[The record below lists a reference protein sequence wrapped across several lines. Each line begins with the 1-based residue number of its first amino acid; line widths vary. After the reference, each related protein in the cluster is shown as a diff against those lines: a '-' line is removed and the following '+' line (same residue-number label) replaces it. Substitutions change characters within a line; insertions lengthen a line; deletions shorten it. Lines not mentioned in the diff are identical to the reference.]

1 VTFFSLCKRTLFV
14 APSVWLLASLAGC
27 PDDEDPPPPAPA
39 WQLVGEAQ
47 PEAFLSVSGTS
58 ATDVWAVGGD
68 GSAGP
73 VVQHF
78 DGTTWERRITG
89 SRGDLWWVHAVS
101 ASSVYFGGEN
111 ATVLHWDGTTFTR
124 MRTPGVARNTVFG
137 VWASSDSNIYAVGS
151 TAGRSGF
158 VWRFDGAAW
167 SELRLPNDMPRLPNG
182 EVAGLFKV
190 WGDGDGTVWIVG
202 ARGALLRSA
211 AGGPLEHV
219 ESGTDLTLFTVHG
232 AGASV
237 VAVGGA
243 GNGVIVSG
251 GASSAFSER
260 TPDAAPLFQGVF
272 LTATG
277 GFASGARGD
286 VYERAGN
293 NWTLIDD
300 GLDFRAESLHAV
312 WVDPSGGVWSVGG
325 NVLGAALDGGV
336 IIHRGATVA
345 ALASVAPLDGG
356 MPDMS
361 VDGGPPPA
369 PVCPEEVVMR
379 AADKSIARQWNEQ
392 MLASIRRDTPRPT
405 VHARNLFHVSAAMYD
420 AWAAYD
426 ATADGYFVRERLT
439 STNVDAARTEA
450 ISYAAYRVLAH
461 RYTQAIGG
469 ALSVA
474 CYRAAMDR
482 LGYDPDDTNVT
493 GDSPRALGNR
503 IGAAVIAA
511 GAADGAN
518 ETMNYADLTPW
529 MSPNT
534 ALVVDDPFTLA
545 TDPALWQPLNLAV
558 AVTQNGIP
566 EGGGVQGYIGSDWR
580 AVTPFAMSRIGPGIP
595 YHDAGLPPAFDD
607 AIKSEVVDVIRR
619 SSQLDPSDPTMM
631 DTSPASLG
639 NNSLGTNGGVGRAMN
654 PVTSAPYTPQ
664 MVRRGDFGRV
674 LAEFWADG
682 PFSETPPG
690 HWNVLANEVADDD
703 DLVRQLGGVGPMLG
717 PLEWDIKVYFTLNG
731 AVHDAAI
738 TAWEVKRQF
747 TCSRPITLVRHM
759 AKLGQST
766 DTTADNYDA
775 NGLPLIPDLIEV
787 VTAESSAVGER
798 HARLSLYIGEVVLRS
813 WRGEPGDRVN
823 EIGGVG
829 WVRGI
834 EWQPYQRRTFVS
846 PAFPGFISGH
856 STFSRAAAEAMTR
869 LTGSALFPGGL
880 HEFVARQ
887 NAYLVFERGPTTD
900 VHLQWAS
907 YYDAADQAG
916 QSRIWGSIHIS
927 PDDFVGRR
935 IGSDVGADAHS
946 LALTYFDGSA
956 VP

>member
-1 VTFFSLCKRTLFV
+1 
-14 APSVWLLASLAGC
+14 
-27 PDDEDPPPPAPA
+27 
-39 WQLVGEAQ
+39 
-47 PEAFLSVSGTS
+47 
-58 ATDVWAVGGD
+58 
-68 GSAGP
+68 
-73 VVQHF
+73 
-78 DGTTWERRITG
+78 
-89 SRGDLWWVHAVS
+89 
-101 ASSVYFGGEN
+101 
-111 ATVLHWDGTTFTR
+111 
-124 MRTPGVARNTVFG
+124 M
-137 VWASSDSNIYAVGS
+137 
-151 TAGRSGF
+151 
-158 VWRFDGAAW
+158 
-167 SELRLPNDMPRLPNG
+167 
-182 EVAGLFKV
+182 
-190 WGDGDGTVWIVG
+190 
-202 ARGALLRSA
+202 
-211 AGGPLEHV
+211 
-219 ESGTDLTLFTVHG
+219 HG

-251 GASSAFSER
+251 GPSSAFSEQ
-260 TPDAAPLFQGVF
+260 TPDAAPQFQGVF

-286 VYERAGN
+286 VYERRGN
-293 NWTLIDD
+293 IWSLVDD
-300 GLDFRAESLHAV
+300 RLDFSAQSLHAV
-312 WVDPSGGVWSVGG
+312 WIDPSGGVWSVGG
-325 NVLGAALDGGV
+325 NVLDAALDGGV
-336 IIHRGATVA
+336 IIHRGEAVAT
-345 ALASVAPLDGG
+345 LTSVAPLDGG
-356 MPDMS
+356 VPDMD

-369 PVCPEEVVMR
+369 PICPADVVMR

-426 ATADGYFVRERLT
+426 ATADGYFVRERL
-439 STNVDAARTEA
+439 SAADVDAARSEA
-450 ISYAAYRVLAH
+450 ISYAAYRVLTH
-461 RYTQAIGG
+461 RYTPTIGG

-474 CYRAAMDR
+474 CYRAVMER
-482 LGYDPDDTNVT
+482 LGYEPDDTTAT

-511 GAADGAN
+511 GAADRAN
-518 ETMNYADLTPW
+518 EAMNYADPAPW
-529 MSPNT
+529 MSPNG
-534 ALVVDDPFTLA
+534 ALVVDDPFALA
-545 TDPALWQPLNLAV
+545 ADPALWQPLNLAV

-566 EGGGVQGYIGSDWR
+566 LGGGVQGYIGGNWR
-580 AVTPFAMSRIGPGIP
+580 SVTPFAMSRMAPGVP
-595 YHDAGLPPAFDD
+595 YHDAGSPPAFDD
-607 AIKSEVVDVIRR
+607 AIKPVVVDVIRR
-619 SSQLDPSDPTMM
+619 SSQLDPNDPTMM

-639 NNSLGTNGGVGRAMN
+639 NNPLGTNDGVGRAMN
-654 PVTSAPYTPQ
+654 PVTGAPYTPQ

-682 PFSETPPG
+682 PLSETPPG

-703 DLVRQLGGVGPMLG
+703 DLVRQLGGVGPVLG
-717 PLEWDIKVYFTLNG
+717 ALEWDIKVYFTLNA

-738 TAWEVKRQF
+738 TAWEIKRQF
-747 TCSRPITLVRHM
+747 TCSRPITLIRHM

-766 DTTADNYDA
+766 DTSADDYDP
-775 NGLPLIPDLIEV
+775 NGLPLVPDLIEV
-787 VTAESSAVGER
+787 VSAESSATGER
-798 HARLSLYIGEVVLRS
+798 HAHLSLHVGEVVLRS
-813 WRGEPGDRVN
+813 WRGEPGDRAN

-829 WVRGI
+829 WVRGV
-834 EWQPYQRRTFVS
+834 EWQPYQRRTFVT

-869 LTGSALFPGGL
+869 FTGSELFPGGF
-880 HEFVARQ
+880 HEFVAPA

-935 IGSDVGADAHS
+935 LGSDVGADAHT
-946 LALTYFDGSA
+946 LAVTYFDGSA

>member
-1 VTFFSLCKRTLFV
+1 MKLSSRNPALV
-14 APSVWLLASLAGC
+14 LASVLLFTSLTGC
-27 PDDEDPPPPAPA
+27 PNDADPPDVST

-47 PEAFLSVSGTS
+47 PEAFLSVAGTS
-58 ATDVWAVGGD
+58 ASDVWAVGAD
-68 GSAGP
+68 GRAGP

-78 DGTTWERRITG
+78 DGTVWERRVTG
-89 SRGDLWWVHAVS
+89 TQGDLWWVHAVS
-101 ASSVYFGGEN
+101 ANSVYFGGEN

-167 SELRLPNDMPRLPNG
+167 SELRLPDDMPRLPNG

-190 WGDGDGTVWIVG
+190 WGDGARTVWIVG
-202 ARGALLRSA
+202 ARGALLRSTD
-211 AGGPLEHV
+211 GGPLEHV
-219 ESGTDLTLFTVHG
+219 ETGTELTLFTVHG
-232 AGASV
+232 AGSNV

-251 GASSAFSER
+251 SATTPIMEQ

-272 LTATG
+272 VTSTG

-286 VYERAGN
+286 VYERRGSA
-293 NWTLIDD
+293 WSLVEH
-300 GLDFRAESLHAV
+300 GLAFRAESLHAV
-312 WVDPSGGVWSVGG
+312 WVDPGGGVWSVGG
-325 NVLGAALDGGV
+325 NVLGSALDSGV

-345 ALASVAPLDGG
+345 TLPSVARLDAG
-356 MPDMS
+356 MDLNG
-361 VDGGPPPA
+361 DAGPPPTI
-369 PVCPEEVVMR
+369 CPEEIIMR

-426 ATADGYFVRERLT
+426 GTADGYFVRERLT
-439 STNVDAARTEA
+439 AADVDAARTEA
-450 ISYAAYRVLAH
+450 ISYAAYRVLVH
-461 RYTQAIGG
+461 RYAPAIGG

-474 CYRAAMDR
+474 CYRAVMGR
-482 LGYDPDDTNVT
+482 LGYDPEDTNAT
-493 GDSPRALGNR
+493 GESPRALGNR

-511 GAADGAN
+511 GAVDGAN
-518 ETMNYADLTPW
+518 EAMNYADPTPW
-529 MSPNT
+529 MSPND
-534 ALVVDDPFTLA
+534 ALVVDEPFTLT
-545 TDPALWQPLNLAV
+545 TDPARWQPLNLAV

-566 EGGGVQGYIGSDWR
+566 EGAGAQDYIGSHWG
-580 AVTPFAMSRIGPGIP
+580 AVTPFAMSRTGPGVP

-607 AIKSEVVDVIRR
+607 EIKPLVVDVIRR
-619 SSQLDPSDPTMM
+619 ASQLDPSDPTMM
-631 DTSPASLG
+631 DSSPGAFG
-639 NNSLGTNGGVGRAMN
+639 NNPLGTNDGAGRATN
-654 PVTSAPYTPQ
+654 PATGAPYAQQ

-682 PFSETPPG
+682 PHSETPPG
-690 HWNVLANEVADDD
+690 HWNSLANEVADDD
-703 DLVRQLGGVGPMLG
+703 DLVRRLGGVGPVLG

-738 TAWEVKRQF
+738 TAWEVKRLF

-766 DTTADNYDA
+766 DTAADNYNP

-787 VTAESSAVGER
+787 VTVESSALGER
-798 HARLSLYIGEVVLRS
+798 HAHLSLHVGEVVLFS
-813 WRGEPGDRVN
+813 WRGEPGDRAN
-823 EIGGVG
+823 EVGGVG

-869 LTGSALFPGGL
+869 LTGSELFPGGL
-880 HEFVARQ
+880 HEFVGRE
-887 NAYLVFERGPTTD
+887 NAYLVFERGPSTD

-935 IGSDVGADAHS
+935 IGNDVGADAHT
-946 LALTYFDGSA
+946 LALTYFNGTA